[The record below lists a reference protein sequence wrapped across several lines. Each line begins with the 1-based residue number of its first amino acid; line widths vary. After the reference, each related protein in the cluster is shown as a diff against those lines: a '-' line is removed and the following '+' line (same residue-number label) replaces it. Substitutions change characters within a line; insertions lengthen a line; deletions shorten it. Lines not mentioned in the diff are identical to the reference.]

1 MAEFIKDA
9 TSIGLPKI
17 TDSLVQNMKTTPELD
32 AQIEENAAVLVV
44 VGANEERFLIDKDV
58 SKVGRSENVDVFL
71 NSHSVSREHAEIE
84 RRNGEFIITDLG
96 SLNGTYVNMQVIES
110 PTVLRSGDNIR
121 IGKFT
126 LRFLCG

>member
-1 MAEFIKDA
+1 VAEFIKDA